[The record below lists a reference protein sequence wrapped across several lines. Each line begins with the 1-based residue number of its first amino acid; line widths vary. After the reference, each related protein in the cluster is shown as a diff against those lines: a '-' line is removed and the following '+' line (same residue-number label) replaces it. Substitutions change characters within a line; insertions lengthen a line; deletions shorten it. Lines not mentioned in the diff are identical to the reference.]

1 MCTDPAAELMARL
14 REGAGAELLSSL
26 PSYDESQTLSLS
38 TRLREEGHD
47 PGLVAA
53 ALTQESGGEFAV
65 LILRV
70 EREVPDELLESI
82 AESLHAESFQIN
94 LN

>member
-1 MCTDPAAELMARL
+1 MRVLFAGTPEAA
-14 REGAGAELLSSL
+14 L
-26 PSYDESQTLSLS
+26 PSPLMGY
-38 TRLREEGHD
+38 
-47 PGLVAA
+47 PGALGIVGSALGDAGINIVAA

-82 AESLHAESFQIN
+82 AQSLHAESFQLN
-94 LN
+94 LS